1 MAVPWAASQNVLA
14 QVLVVG
20 YLAIEGAILRLAI
33 LAVRGSRPS
42 CYWWGF
48 GDQTFIVGLAL
59 GFLLVVAR
67 ASPFAGRL
75 F

>member
-1 MAVPWAASQNVLA
+1 MALPWAASENGLA
-14 QVLVVG
+14 QILVVG
-20 YLAIEGAILRLAI
+20 YLAFEGAILRLAI

-48 GDQTFIVGLAL
+48 GDQAFIVGLAL
-59 GFLLVVAR
+59 IFLLAM
-67 ASPFAGRL
+67 AGTSPFVGHL